1 MSFPSLNSL
10 RAFYIVGKHLSFNKA
25 AQHLNVTSS
34 AISKQVKRL
43 EDLLGTPL
51 FLREQQS
58 IHLTPKGTV
67 LYHQLNESF
76 QIIDNAIEHFNHSNI
91 NTKLNILCAPTYA
104 NRWLIPQLLS
114 FQQQNPRLHL
124 TIHSHAESEFIYDAE
139 IRFGT
144 KEKSRFES
152 QLLSKES
159 FIAVCAPALIE
170 RSNNLANEISNFLHI
185 AYQGGRLSIWEKWL
199 ESSNIQI
206 DLKKIKQSGIELYT
220 LDQVITAAKAGMG
233 FAVVDQRMILKELK
247 NGSLLQFHPH
257 QVESD
262 YGYWLD
268 IHPEKVGLS
277 KLIDLTKWIKKI
289 NVFES
294 TK

>member
-43 EDLLGTPL
+43 EDILGAPLL
-51 FLREQQS
+51 LRDQQS
-58 IHLTPKGTV
+58 IQLTPKGV
-67 LYHQLNESF
+67 LLYHQLDESF
-76 QIIDNAIEHFNHSNI
+76 KIIENAVESFNHSNI

-114 FQQQNPRLHL
+114 FQQKNPRLHL
-124 TIHSHAESEFIYDAE
+124 TIHSHAEPEFIYDAE
-139 IRFGT
+139 IRFGI

-152 QLLSKES
+152 QLLTKES
-159 FIAVCAPALIE
+159 FIAVCAPELLQRAK
-170 RSNNLANEISNFLHI
+170 NLADETKNFLHI

-199 ESSNIQI
+199 EGSHIQI
-206 DLKKIKQSGIELYT
+206 DLKHIKQSGIELYT

-277 KLIDLTKWIKKI
+277 KLIDLTKWLQEIH
-289 NVFES
+289 V
-294 TK
+294 TKPSE

>member
-51 FLREQQS
+51 FLRDQQNLL
-58 IHLTPKGTV
+58 LTPKGV
-67 LYHQLNESF
+67 MLYHQLDSAF
-76 QIIDNAIEHFNHSNI
+76 QIIDNAVESFNHSNT

-104 NRWLIPQLLS
+104 NRWLIPKLLS
-114 FQQQNPRLHL
+114 FQQKNPRLHL
-124 TIHSHAESEFIYDAE
+124 TVHSHAEPEFIYDAE
-139 IRFGT
+139 IRFGI

-152 QLLSKES
+152 QLLCKES
-159 FIAVCAPALIE
+159 FIAVCAPELIQ
-170 RSNNLANEISNFLHI
+170 RSQHLADETSNFLHI
-185 AYQGGRLSIWEKWL
+185 AYQGGRLPIWEKWL
-199 ESSNIQI
+199 EHSDIQI
-206 DLKKIKQSGIELYT
+206 DLKHIKQSGIELYT

-233 FAVVDQRMILKELK
+233 FAVVDQRMILQELK
-247 NGSLLQFHPH
+247 EGSLLQFHPH
-257 QVESD
+257 HCESD

-277 KLIDLTKWIKKI
+277 KLIDLTKWLKEI
-289 NVFES
+289 NIFELHE
-294 TK
+294 